1 MARVVTI
8 PAASDLL
15 CEGCGYVL
23 NGLPEDARCPECGK
37 PAAESAP
44 QLRQPPA
51 WEQPGS
57 TGRVPTPM
65 RFLDTTAAVL
75 FRPARF
81 FRNLPPHSD
90 TNQAAQFARI
100 HYGLTSLMLGTA
112 ALAHFD
118 WFITL
123 GGSRQFQIVR
133 QLPLLLL
140 CWAATYAFLRLT
152 IRLAAGLTS
161 WEAAYRGY
169 RLPLPVVR
177 RGLHYHSAHY
187 LPVGLAALLTVLGYQ
202 FLLARY
208 DLGFYSATT
217 YLYVLSGEVVFFAAH
232 LFLTYWTAMRN
243 LMYANRSD
251 RPREAALAGSESS

>member
-23 NGLPEDARCPECGK
+23 NGLPDDARCPECGK

-44 QLRQPPA
+44 ELRQPPT
-51 WEQPGS
+51 WERPAPGS
-57 TGRVPTPM
+57 RTPL
-65 RFLDTTAAVL
+65 RFLGTTAAVL

-81 FRNLPPHSD
+81 FRALPPHSD
-90 TNQAAQFARI
+90 TSGAAQFARI
-100 HYGLTSLMLGTA
+100 HYGLASLLLGGA

-118 WFITL
+118 WFVTL
-123 GGSRQFQIVR
+123 GGSRQFHIAR
-133 QLPLLLL
+133 QVPLLLL
-140 CWAATYAFLRLT
+140 SWAAAYAALRVT

-177 RGLHYHSAHY
+177 RALHYHSAHY
-187 LPVGLAALLTVLGYQ
+187 LPVGLAAVTTVLGYQ
-202 FLLARY
+202 VLLARY
-208 DLGFYSATT
+208 ELGPYSATT
-217 YLYVLSGEVVFFAAH
+217 YLYVLSGEVVFFAVY

-243 LMYANRSD
+243 LMYANR
-251 RPREAALAGSESS
+251 

>member
-23 NGLPEDARCPECGK
+23 NGLPGDARCPECGK
-37 PAAESAP
+37 PATESAP
-44 QLRQPPA
+44 ELRQPPA
-51 WEQPGS
+51 WERPAPRRG
-57 TGRVPTPM
+57 GRAF
-65 RFLDTTAAVL
+65 RFLDTTLAVL
-75 FRPARF
+75 FRPTHF
-81 FRNLPPHSD
+81 FRSLPPESD
-90 TNQAAQFARI
+90 TNKAAQFARI
-100 HYGLTSLMLGTA
+100 HYGLASLLLGAA
-112 ALAHFD
+112 ALTHFD

-123 GGSRQFQIVR
+123 GGSRQFQIAR

-140 CWAATYAFLRLT
+140 SWAAAYAVLRVT

-187 LPVGLAALLTVLGYQ
+187 LPVGVTALATVLGYQ

-208 DLGFYSATT
+208 DLSPYSGTT
-217 YLYVLSGEVVFFAAH
+217 YLYVLSGEVVFFAVY
-232 LFLTYWTAMRN
+232 LFLTYWAAMRN
-243 LMYANRSD
+243 LMYANR
-251 RPREAALAGSESS
+251 